1 MVDAMRRWLLRALV
15 AYLLASIAAGVPLG
29 EFALQRGRP
38 PDGGDA
44 DARGRAV
51 AARHGAVL
59 RPVRLTAADGV
70 TLDAWLFTRGRPA
83 RGTVIVT
90 HGSGASR
97 DHAMPY
103 AAFLLDADFDVL
115 APDARGHGTSGGFPT
130 YGIREADDMR
140 RWAEWVRRTP
150 GACVY
155 ALGASMGAAHVLLAE
170 AGRPTFCAIVS
181 DAAFATFLEAGLD
194 RIARPLRLGDIGRW
208 LGRPAAYA
216 GIGYVRARYGV
227 NLLEAAPAAA
237 IGRIRAPLLLI
248 HGDDDRDTPVYHA
261 RALAVAQPAATLW
274 IVPGA
279 AHSASWRAEP
289 TEYPRRIVAFFR
301 GHE

>member
-1 MVDAMRRWLLRALV
+1 
-15 AYLLASIAAGVPLG
+15 
-29 EFALQRGRP
+29 
-38 PDGGDA
+38 
-44 DARGRAV
+44 
-51 AARHGAVL
+51 
-59 RPVRLTAADGV
+59 
-70 TLDAWLFTRGRPA
+70 
-83 RGTVIVT
+83 
-90 HGSGASR
+90 
-97 DHAMPY
+97 
-103 AAFLLDADFDVL
+103 
-115 APDARGHGTSGGFPT
+115 
-130 YGIREADDMR
+130 
-140 RWAEWVRRTP
+140 
-150 GACVY
+150 
-155 ALGASMGAAHVLLAE
+155 MGAAHVLLAE

-216 GIGYVRARYGV
+216 GIGYVRVRYGV